1 MDKKLIVPC
10 SGGLNA
16 CQVKGIWK
24 SKLHFSYNPNARRPS
39 KLQKFLFRHGRYVGY
54 VEKPRK
60 LFKNP
65 RFLLKIDGNP
75 EDSIEL
81 IIGLM
86 VDTKKVKR
94 PFNEATISWTSILRS
109 YRNFRN
115 SKKTFGGANLWIYP
129 VPDDNYH
136 LRSRHIMNYLDVV
149 PRIGTKDPKE
159 NVSLEFVERVKLTPG
174 SYILVPSIM
183 TNLPELEFLIRV
195 FTQCEGVS
203 LTAL

>member
-1 MDKKLIVPC
+1 MI
-10 SGGLNA
+10 
-16 CQVKGIWK
+16 
-24 SKLHFSYNPNARRPS
+24 
-39 KLQKFLFRHGRYVGY
+39 
-54 VEKPRK
+54 
-60 LFKNP
+60 
-65 RFLLKIDGNP
+65 KIDGNP

-86 VDTKKVKR
+86 VDTSKVKR
-94 PFNEATISWTSILRS
+94 PFNQAMTSILRS
-109 YRNFRN
+109 ILRFR
-115 SKKTFGGANLWIYP
+115 KFQKTFGGANLWIYP